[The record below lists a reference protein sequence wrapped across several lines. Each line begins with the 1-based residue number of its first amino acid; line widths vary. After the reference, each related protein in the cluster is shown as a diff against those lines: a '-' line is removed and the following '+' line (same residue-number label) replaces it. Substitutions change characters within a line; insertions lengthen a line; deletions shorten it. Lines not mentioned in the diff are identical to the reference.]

1 MNINYLIAVNIII
14 FTVEFSKSSIYHL
27 FIIYFSKEVKE
38 MKT

>member
-1 MNINYLIAVNIII
+1 MNINYLIAIDII

-27 FIIYFSKEVKE
+27 FIIYFSKEVEE